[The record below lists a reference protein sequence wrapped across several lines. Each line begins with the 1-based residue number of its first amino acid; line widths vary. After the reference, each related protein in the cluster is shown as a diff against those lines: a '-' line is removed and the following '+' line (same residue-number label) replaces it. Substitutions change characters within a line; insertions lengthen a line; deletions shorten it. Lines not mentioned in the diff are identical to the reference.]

1 MGVRRGWLGFV
12 LGALAPLGAVM
23 VAGSPASAAVSCDKF
38 ASVSGSDGGAG
49 TLADPY
55 ATPQEL
61 IDSLAAGQTGCFR
74 AGTYTFSQT
83 DVTTANVTL
92 APYGDE
98 AVTLKGSIKVKPA
111 GHDSTIEGMMLNGAG
126 GTSNIGPR
134 IYADGTV
141 LRDNEITNDHTS
153 ICVQVGSWYDG
164 PAPEGVVIERN
175 RIHDCGEL
183 PSTNKDHGVYL
194 SEARDAIV
202 RDNWIY
208 DNVDRGVQQYS
219 QVEGARITGNVIV
232 NNGEGVNFS
241 GGSDQ
246 VVEGNIIANSNI
258 RWNVYAGSTGSPGE
272 GVLRDNCVYAS
283 KSGYTDNGGIDSSDV
298 FSEAGNLT
306 AKPGFVDP
314 AAADFHLEPGDSC
327 LAKYTGTMSLPG
339 GSPSPPPLPSPSPP
353 PAGGSRTVTLR
364 ASSSSVGWGDKLK
377 LRGNALGAHSAPRA
391 VIRKR
396 QRHHWKRVSAP
407 KIRHG
412 HFALRLRART
422 HQRAL
427 RFRARVGDLGQSRTV
442 LVRVE
447 R

>member
-1 MGVRRGWLGFV
+1 LPGFI
-12 LGALAPLGAVM
+12 LGALVLLGAVM
-23 VAGSPASAAVSCDKF
+23 MAGSSAGAAVSCDRF
-38 ASVSGSDGGAG
+38 ASVGGSDGGAG

-61 IDSLAAGQTGCFR
+61 IDSLAPGQTGCFR

-83 DVTTANVTL
+83 DVTQPYITL

-98 AVTLKGSIKVKPA
+98 AVTLKGAIKVKPA
-111 GHDSTIEGMMLNGAG
+111 GHHSTIEGMKLNGAAD
-126 GTSNIGPR
+126 IGPK

-153 ICVQVGSWYDG
+153 TCVHVGSWYDG

-183 PSTNKDHGVYL
+183 PSTNKEHGVYL
-194 SEARDAIV
+194 SEARDAVV

-208 DNVDRGVQQYS
+208 DNVDRGVQQYA
-219 QVEGARITGNVIV
+219 QVEGARITGNVIIR
-232 NNGEGVNFS
+232 NGQGLNFS

-246 VVEGNIIANSNI
+246 IVEGNIIASSNR

-272 GVLRDNCVYAS
+272 GTLRDNCVYADEA
-283 KSGYTDNGGIDSSDV
+283 GYTDNGGVDSSNV
-298 FSEAGNLT
+298 FSEAGNLI
-306 AKPGFVDP
+306 AEPGFGDP
-314 AAADFHLEPGDSC
+314 AAEDFQLDPGDAC
-327 LAKYTGTMSLPG
+327 LAKYTGTMSLPAG
-339 GSPSPPPLPSPSPP
+339 GSQPPPPPPSPPQ
-353 PAGGSRTVTLR
+353 AGGSGAVTLR
-364 ASSSSVGWGDKLK
+364 ASAPSVRSGGTLE
-377 LRGNALGAHSAPRA
+377 LRGSALGSPSARRA

-396 QRHHWKRVSAP
+396 QGHRWKTVRAP
-407 KIRHG
+407 KIRDG
-412 HFALRLRART
+412 RFALRLRPRT
-422 HQRAL
+422 RQRAL
-427 RFRARVGDLGQSRTV
+427 RFRATVGRLGHSRTV